1 MVRSPHRRPAA
12 NVCPSQRGAF
22 RCLGAGSAAQ
32 PGPRDRALIG
42 LMVYTFARIGAALKM
57 TIEDDGT
64 VKAADGRTHNVNW
77 RVTGQ
82 TGEHGMA
89 HLVRMVHA

>member
-1 MVRSPHRRPAA
+1 
-12 NVCPSQRGAF
+12 
-22 RCLGAGSAAQ
+22 
-32 PGPRDRALIG
+32 
-42 LMVYTFARIGAALKM
+42 MVYTFARIGAALKM